1 MPDIVNE
8 INLYT
13 PSKKQAGGGGGWISL
28 ISKKSVSRV
37 RLGLKTSQSTSSSYL
52 TIQSSLK

>member
-8 INLYT
+8 INLYM
-13 PSKKQAGGGGGWISL
+13 PSKKQAGGGISL